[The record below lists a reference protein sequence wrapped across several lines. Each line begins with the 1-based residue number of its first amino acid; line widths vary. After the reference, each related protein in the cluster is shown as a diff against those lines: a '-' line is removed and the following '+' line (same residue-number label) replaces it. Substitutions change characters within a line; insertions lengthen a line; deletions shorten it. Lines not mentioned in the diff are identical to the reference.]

1 MYEDCCECIEAN
13 SLRDLLKNSIYHVFF
28 KEFCS
33 RLFSRSSPDT
43 TPLLDIAKPLL
54 DTTDALIASDG
65 VASYFIPLF
74 VPVLKAVAFSAD
86 CASLFQSV
94 MRVLRAFSEV
104 QDDFKMEANR
114 CCRYDVLEVL
124 LELLRVAPHL
134 DPSPESV
141 MMTFCDDA
149 PALQTNEVLLLLGDR
164 GMLSASEDVRLNA
177 LINLGS
183 LTNDKPN
190 VLYLVEVCVTRYA

>member
-33 RLFSRSSPDT
+33 RLVSLSPSDT

-74 VPVLKAVAFSAD
+74 IPVLKAVAFSAD

-94 MRVLRAFSEV
+94 MRILRAFSEV
-104 QDDFKMEANR
+104 QDDFKTEANR

-190 VLYLVEVCVTRYA
+190 VLYLVAVCAIRNP